1 MTRHASLA
9 AASRAAPIDPRVDEI
24 LVQARHAFV
33 EKGFD
38 GASMQDLARAAGMSA
53 GNFYRYFNSKA
64 AIVEALVNR
73 DLDEVEAEFAE
84 ILGSADPIG
93 ALRGVIRR
101 RLDADCDKDLPLW
114 AEIMAAAG
122 RKPEIAV
129 ACGRMEEDIVAK
141 VIHVLSIGSGVA
153 PAEGAARF
161 ATPARFILL
170 LIRSAAMQVGPEGP
184 DPALN
189 ALILATIDRL
199 IDEVTARP
207 STPPSLGSPTGS
219 SPGSSQVLP

>member
-9 AASRAAPIDPRVDEI
+9 AETRAAPNDPRVDEI

-64 AIVEALVNR
+64 AIVEALVTR
-73 DLDEVEAEFAE
+73 DLDEVDAEFAE
-84 ILGSADPIG
+84 ILGSSDPIS

-101 RLDADCDKDLPLW
+101 RLDTDCDQDLPLW
-114 AEIMAAAG
+114 AEIMAAAA
-122 RKPEIAV
+122 RKPEIAA
-129 ACGRMEEDIVAK
+129 ACGRMEADIVAK
-141 VIHVLSIGSGVA
+141 VIHVLSIGCGLP
-153 PAEGAARF
+153 PADGEARF

-170 LIRSAAMQVGPEGP
+170 LISSAAMQVGPKGP
-184 DPALN
+184 DAALN
-189 ALILATIDRL
+189 SLIISTIDRL
-199 IDEVTARP
+199 IDDVTSGPAKV
-207 STPPSLGSPTGS
+207 TP
-219 SPGSSQVLP
+219 